1 MPKISAPISESMPGR
16 RRVLQIA
23 AGAIVVLG
31 TGVTWRAWDQGV
43 FSTGE
48 GPAYEPW
55 LTWEGGDTASP
66 RHLIRAAILAANP
79 HNSQPWRFHVQP
91 ASIDLFA
98 DRARNIGSIDPLL
111 REMHI
116 GLGCA
121 LENLLLAASAR
132 GFEYQLTL
140 FPDPADIA
148 HVAHIALE
156 PRSTPKAISPLYAA
170 IPHRHTNRGAY
181 DTARA
186 LDPSVFDEM
195 QALGKDLPSVSVLWF
210 TSADSRGRI
219 AELVVQAT
227 EAIISDRRQSQ
238 DSAAWFRASWQ
249 EIQQKRDGLT
259 IDAQA
264 LPGWMRAGAKVLPPI
279 SQEQSERIWLKST
292 REVQVATAPAF
303 GMLLVRHAADNS
315 NRVQS
320 GRLWQRMHLWAQA
333 KGIAMQ
339 PLNQMAERAD
349 RERSLGSEPRFG
361 SALEELAG
369 DPGWQALMP
378 FRLGYPTVAAL
389 ASPRRGVDEV
399 VVAQSLY

>member
-1 MPKISAPISESMPGR
+1 
-16 RRVLQIA
+16 VLQVA
-23 AGAIVVLG
+23 AGAIVALG
-31 TGVTWRAWDQGV
+31 AGVAWRAWDQGV

-55 LTWEGGDTASP
+55 LTWEGGDAASP
-66 RHLIRAAILAANP
+66 RHLVRAAILAANP

-98 DRARNIGSIDPLL
+98 DRSRNIGSIDPLL
-111 REMHI
+111 REMQI

-121 LENLLLAASAR
+121 LENLILAASAQ
-132 GFEYQLTL
+132 GFGHRLAL
-140 FPDPADIA
+140 FPSPSEIA
-148 HVAHIALE
+148 HVARVDLE
-156 PRSTPKAISPLYAA
+156 AGSEPKSVSPLYAA
-170 IPHRHTNRGAY
+170 IPHRHTNRGPY

-195 QALGKDLPSVSVLWF
+195 QALGKDLPSVSVRWF
-210 TSADSRGRI
+210 TSVDSRRHMG
-219 AELVVQAT
+219 ELVVQAT
-227 EAIISDRRQSQ
+227 EAIISDRQQSQ

-259 IDAQA
+259 VDAQA
-264 LPGWMRAGAKVLPPI
+264 LPGWMRAAAKVLPPI
-279 SQEQSERIWLKST
+279 SREQSERIWLKST

-303 GMLLVRHAADNS
+303 GMLLVRDAADNF

-320 GRLWQRMHLWAQA
+320 GRLWQRMHLWAET

-339 PLNQMAERAD
+339 PLNQMPERAD
-349 RERSLGSEPRFG
+349 RERSLGIEPRFG
-361 SALEELAG
+361 NALKELAR
-369 DPGWQALMP
+369 DPGWEVLMP

-389 ASPRRGVDEV
+389 ASPRRSVDEV
-399 VVAQSLY
+399 VIA